1 MIYLIRKKLGL
12 PKPIPGA
19 KKLKQRFEEPRDC
32 KHIGMPRN
40 GHKELDSETFRL
52 EETVVEVGSTRK
64 RRLGQ
69 GEDIKFQGGGH
80 VQPHAMSH
88 ATALSC
94 RLLQCQTVILNM
106 VSKAKVKYF
115 TKLD

>member
-1 MIYLIRKKLGL
+1 VIYLIRKKLGL

-19 KKLKQRFEEPRDC
+19 KKLKQRFEEPRDF

-64 RRLGQ
+64 R
-69 GEDIKFQGGGH
+69 
-80 VQPHAMSH
+80 
-88 ATALSC
+88 
-94 RLLQCQTVILNM
+94 
-106 VSKAKVKYF
+106 
-115 TKLD
+115 